1 MSQKS
6 LSKWLKAI
14 IGGMAVC
21 GAVIYFYM
29 IPIWGRDLTKANPEY
44 ASWYLPWLIAI
55 LISGIPCYMVLYFG
69 WKISTEIGRDNSF
82 SMENAELLKKIS
94 ILSAIDSLYFF
105 VVNVV
110 FMMIGINHPGVFL
123 ISMLAIFA
131 GVVVTVAAAALSHLV
146 RKAAEI
152 QEENEF
158 TI

>member
-1 MSQKS
+1 
-6 LSKWLKAI
+6 
-14 IGGMAVC
+14 
-21 GAVIYFYM
+21 
-29 IPIWGRDLTKANPEY
+29 
-44 ASWYLPWLIAI
+44 
-55 LISGIPCYMVLYFG
+55 MVLYFG

>member
-29 IPIWGRDLTKANPEY
+29 IPIWGRDLTKANPEF

-55 LISGIPCYMVLYFG
+55 LISGIPCYLVLYFG

-82 SMENAELLKKIS
+82 SMENAEHLKKIS
-94 ILSAIDSLYFF
+94 ILAAIDSLYFF

-110 FMMIGINHPGVFL
+110 FMIVGINHLGVFL

>member
-55 LISGIPCYMVLYFG
+55 LISGIPCYLVLYFG

-82 SMENAELLKKIS
+82 SMENAEHLKKIS
-94 ILSAIDSLYFF
+94 ILAAIDSLYFF

-131 GVVVTVAAAALSHLV
+131 GIVVTVAAAALSHLV

>member
-55 LISGIPCYMVLYFG
+55 LISGIPCYLVLYFG

-82 SMENAELLKKIS
+82 SMENAEHLKKIS
-94 ILSAIDSLYFF
+94 ILAAIDSLYFF

-110 FMMIGINHPGVFL
+110 FMIVGINHPGVFL